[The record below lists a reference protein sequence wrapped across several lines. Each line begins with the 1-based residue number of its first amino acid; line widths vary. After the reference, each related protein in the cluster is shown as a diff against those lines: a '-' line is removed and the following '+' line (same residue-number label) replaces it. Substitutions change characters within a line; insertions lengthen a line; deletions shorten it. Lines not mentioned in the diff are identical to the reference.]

1 MEWSV
6 LASVLA
12 AACIIPDTDI
22 DVRPPRTNPG
32 AVRIVEAVA
41 LTEAAIEAC
50 REVPIAGE
58 PPELSVRE
66 TCPLPPITVPTGLI
80 RPLGQTFCV
89 CPEGLVDG
97 DALRAF
103 DIHVEDPDV
112 DDEGMPRDEIYGVFL
127 LDRPP
132 GEGDVAPYIAY
143 TNYLDPNDPAKLV
156 ALGAGS
162 YAEPIE
168 RPRTNLKRWS
178 IGADE
183 LVDLCNNNNGA
194 KLDEDVRLHSLEL
207 IVTDRPWYTTVVTDE
222 NGAPERDDGVLVREG
237 DPMPGIPD
245 LPGGA
250 TYSTAHYVFECLTDA
265 MAEVDVCGCFDPTE
279 TE

>member
-80 RPLGQTFCV
+80 RPTGQTFCV
-89 CPEGLVDG
+89 CPEGLVDA
-97 DALRAF
+97 DALGAF
-103 DIHVEDPDV
+103 DI
-112 DDEGMPRDEIYGVFL
+112 
-127 LDRPP
+127 
-132 GEGDVAPYIAY
+132 
-143 TNYLDPNDPAKLV
+143 
-156 ALGAGS
+156 
-162 YAEPIE
+162 
-168 RPRTNLKRWS
+168 
-178 IGADE
+178 
-183 LVDLCNNNNGA
+183 
-194 KLDEDVRLHSLEL
+194 
-207 IVTDRPWYTTVVTDE
+207 
-222 NGAPERDDGVLVREG
+222 
-237 DPMPGIPD
+237 
-245 LPGGA
+245 
-250 TYSTAHYVFECLTDA
+250 
-265 MAEVDVCGCFDPTE
+265 
-279 TE
+279 